1 MSRCTEPCQERS
13 IKASRAIKI
22 AELEEKMEIENHQL
36 SASGWDPVSFG
47 ITGWVGPSHLLTYM
61 TYKKWTY
68 KKWIR
73 ETTTNAPLQQKVHH
87 MYQQD
92 SEVPELIRKPFAI

>member
-22 AELEEKMEIENHQL
+22 AELEEKMEIENHQF

-47 ITGWVGPSHLLTYM
+47 TTGWVGPSHLLTYM
-61 TYKKWTY
+61 D
-68 KKWIR
+68 
-73 ETTTNAPLQQKVHH
+73 L
-87 MYQQD
+87 
-92 SEVPELIRKPFAI
+92 